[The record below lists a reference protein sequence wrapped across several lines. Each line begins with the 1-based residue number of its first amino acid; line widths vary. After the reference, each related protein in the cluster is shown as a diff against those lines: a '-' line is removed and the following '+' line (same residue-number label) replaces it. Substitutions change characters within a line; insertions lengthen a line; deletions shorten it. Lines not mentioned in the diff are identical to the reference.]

1 MENNIYEKSTENIG
15 EEDKINL
22 SEKIYKLR
30 KKGLTF
36 KEIGNLTG
44 TSTTTA
50 YKKYNEIIA
59 KKGLVTINTTEL
71 VLKEKIYKL
80 KKEGLSI
87 EKIAIKLNITE
98 SKAIKLYEKILEE
111 KEEIKITTLDE
122 KIYKLRKKGLSYS
135 QILEQLTNEGIDVT
149 YYIVSSRCKKAF
161 EIKKEKEP
169 KVQRSLTVKRTD
181 KSKKI
186 DEEIYYMVE
195 NGLSYTETSKILT
208 EKGTKM
214 GRERVAQ
221 RYRRTVKATNQQLI
235 KAIMNLIVTRK
246 ATIEQIQQIAEI
258 YGVDLEEIL
267 EESIGKD
274 NFPIDDKDL
283 QL

>member
-1 MENNIYEKSTENIG
+1 MENNIYKESTENIS
-15 EEDKINL
+15 EDNKINL

-36 KEIGNLTG
+36 KEIGIITG
-44 TSTTTA
+44 ISTTTA
-50 YKKYNEIIA
+50 YRQYNEIIA
-59 KKGLVTINTTEL
+59 EKGLVTINTTEL
-71 VLKEKIYKL
+71 VLKEKIYQL

-98 SKAIKLYEKILEE
+98 NKAIKLYEKVLKE
-111 KEEIKITTLDE
+111 KEEIKLTTLDE
-122 KIYKLRKKGLSYS
+122 KIYQLRKKGLSYQ
-135 QILEQLTNEGIDVT
+135 QILEHLTSEGIDIT
-149 YYIVSSRCKKAF
+149 YSIIRAKSKKAF
-161 EIKKEKEP
+161 KVKQEKEP
-169 KVQRSLTVKRTD
+169 EISRSLTVKRTD
-181 KSKKI
+181 KSKQI
-186 DEEIYYMVE
+186 DEEIYYMIE

-221 RYRRTVKATNQQLI
+221 RYRRAVKVANQQLV
-235 KAIMNLIVTRK
+235 KSIMNLIVTRK

-258 YGVDLEEIL
+258 YGVDLKETLSQNIEENNI
-267 EESIGKD
+267 E
-274 NFPIDDKDL
+274 DL